1 MTAEDS
7 DQWGCVSEEGKEEQ
21 GGEEGRAYGLTDVG
35 GFLARKV
42 PGQEDGTER
51 SVTERVQEQ
60 ESTVLDRRAGQVRER
75 GCHRSLGDSSEAR
88 GGEQG
93 PWAGLGGERGRAR
106 RWDVYV
112 DASSHK
118 GRRGEEE
125 EATNMRG

>member
-75 GCHRSLGDSSEAR
+75 GCHRSLVT
-88 GGEQG
+88 
-93 PWAGLGGERGRAR
+93 RAR
-106 RWDVYV
+106 RGEANKARGRGWVGKEGELV
-112 DASSHK
+112 DGTCMWTRAHTREGEGK
-118 GRRGEEE
+118 KKKRRI
-125 EATNMRG
+125 